1 MTLTEYASVGRVR
14 RPHGVRGELVVEALT
29 DEPDAIFAPGR
40 RVFQGTH
47 EGEVWLDP
55 RARTPRE
62 LTVTGLRPFKEG
74 WLITFDAVTDR
85 TEAERWNGRH
95 LMVPL
100 DELSEP
106 DEGEVFAHE
115 LIGMML
121 VDSGSHSEL
130 GEVVEYYELPQ
141 GLLLEFRHGDGT
153 ARLPFIDE
161 FVEEVDREARRIVVR
176 PPDGLLDAATPSQA
190 D

>member
-1 MTLTEYASVGRVR
+1 MTLPEYASVGRVR

-29 DEPDAIFAPGR
+29 DEPDAILAPGR

-47 EGEVWLDP
+47 EGELWLDP
-55 RARTPRE
+55 RARLPRE

-74 WLITFDAVTDR
+74 WLVTFDAVTDR
-85 TEAERWNGRH
+85 NEAERWNGRH

-106 DEGEVFAHE
+106 EEGEVFAHE
-115 LIGMML
+115 LIGMMM
-121 VDSGSHSEL
+121 VDADSQDEL
-130 GEVVEYYELPQ
+130 GEVVEFYELPQ
-141 GLLLEFRHGDGT
+141 GLLLEFRHAGST

-176 PPDGLLDAATPSQA
+176 LPDGLLD
-190 D
+190 